1 MSKHDK
7 KRIWCGCDFGK
18 GVGETV
24 VMRINPRLL
33 SEGTR
38 KELAMLQKRQ
48 KEHPIEQEKYES
60 LLKAKMMFREDFMA
74 ALDEAAIRIA
84 NEKLI
89 RDYREL
95 RKNRDAIAV
104 RLHDVTEELH
114 KQTVIAKKAVNNVG
128 VLDEK
133 YRELE
138 EKYRDLRRAE
148 ESRITQ
154 RIAERKDEASHRRT
168 LGMFCFCM
176 GVAFAASVIQLIH
189 FVVKNCG
196 G

>member
-7 KRIWCGCDFGK
+7 KRIKWCGCDFGK
-18 GVGETV
+18 GVGETA

-33 SEGTR
+33 TEGTR

-60 LLKAKMMFREDFMA
+60 LLKAKMMFRDDFMA

-89 RDYREL
+89 RDYRAL
-95 RKNRDAIAV
+95 RNNRDAIAE

-114 KQTVIAKKAVNNVG
+114 KQKVIAQKAVNNVG
-128 VLDEK
+128 VLNEEL
-133 YRELE
+133 RGLE
-138 EKYRDLRRAE
+138 EKYRGLCRTE
-148 ESRITQ
+148 ESRINQ
-154 RIAERKDEASHRRT
+154 RIAERKDEVSHRRFV
-168 LGMFCFCM
+168 GWFCFCM

-189 FVVKNCG
+189 FVVKHF
-196 G
+196 

>member
-1 MSKHDK
+1 MSKRN
-7 KRIWCGCDFGK
+7 KRRIKWCGCDFGS

-24 VMRINPRLL
+24 VMRINPRFLT
-33 SEGTR
+33 EGTR

-48 KEHPIEQEKYES
+48 KGHPIEKEKYES
-60 LLKAKMMFREDFMA
+60 LVKAKMMIREDFMA
-74 ALDEAAIRIA
+74 SLDEAAIRIA
-84 NEKLI
+84 HEKLI
-89 RDYREL
+89 RDYRAL
-95 RKNRDAIAV
+95 RNNRDAIAE

-114 KQTVIAKKAVNNVG
+114 KQTVETKKVAQECG
-128 VLDEK
+128 ILTEK
-133 YRELE
+133 Y
-138 EKYRDLRRAE
+138 KDLRRAE
-148 ESRITQ
+148 ESRINQ
-154 RIAERKDEASHRRT
+154 RIAERKDESSSRRT